1 MADQRSRVVLEAH
14 ALRSATA
21 TAVLLHGTRRS
32 ARDLRRPF
40 GALIA
45 GAILAV
51 VLLVAVAAAT
61 LIGDALEKRRLE
73 RERRN
78 ALPPTAAITAA
89 SAATSADQLT
99 TARTHA

>member
-1 MADQRSRVVLEAH
+1 M
-14 ALRSATA
+14 
-21 TAVLLHGTRRS
+21 
-32 ARDLRRPF
+32 
-40 GALIA
+40 
-45 GAILAV
+45 

-78 ALPPTAAITAA
+78 ALPAAVSLNAG
-89 SAATSADQLT
+89 AATSADQLT

>member
-21 TAVLLHGTRRS
+21 TAVLLHGTRRT

-45 GAILAV
+45 SAILAV

-61 LIGDALEKRRLE
+61 LIGDALEQRRLE

-78 ALPPTAAITAA
+78 ALPAPVPVATAPVAA
-89 SAATSADQLT
+89 GQLT
-99 TARTHA
+99 TAATHA